1 MKSVIYIDKEGNI
14 SGLAD
19 DLIDNLVH
27 LGPKQIE
34 RVSNIEFDHTSQEWV
49 AVDMQGL
56 KIASHKI
63 RGEVIKA
70 EREYLNRN
78 IENSFSNQ

>member
-1 MKSVIYIDKEGNI
+1 MKSVLYIDKEGNI

-27 LGPKQIE
+27 LGPKQID
-34 RVSNIEFDHTSQEWV
+34 RVSNIEFDHISQEWV
-49 AVDMQGL
+49 AVDMQGN

-70 EREYLNRN
+70 ERDYLNKN
-78 IENSFSNQ
+78 IEKSFLI